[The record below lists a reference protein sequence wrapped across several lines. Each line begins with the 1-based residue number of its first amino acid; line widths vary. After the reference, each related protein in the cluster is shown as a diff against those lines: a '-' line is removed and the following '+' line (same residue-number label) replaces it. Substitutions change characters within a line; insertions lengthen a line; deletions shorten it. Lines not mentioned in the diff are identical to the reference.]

1 MKRESLT
8 LGLAVLLVVMLQSQA
23 TYLVGY
29 PDDYE
34 LGPWYYGND
43 PNLDALDTLYG
54 GRSRDWIKNT
64 AKKGEEAVASI
75 LSRYI
80 DGIINSVHP
89 NNPRRG

>member
-34 LGPWYYGND
+34 LGQWYYGND
-43 PNLDALDTLYG
+43 PYVDVPWRLDSQDVLLGQRGWLRNLGKKIEKVGKKLSKHG
-54 GRSRDWIKNT
+54 G
-64 AKKGEEAVASI
+64 
-75 LSRYI
+75 
-80 DGIINSVHP
+80 
-89 NNPRRG
+89 